1 MDCLLRAQP
10 RMPSLLLSKS
20 SLIASSP
27 EFMIERLV
35 RWCLANRA
43 LVLIVTLLIV
53 VAGIWAMIRTPVDA
67 IPDLSENQVIVL
79 ADWSGRSAQE
89 VEDQITYPLSSALH
103 GLAGVSE
110 VRAQSAFGFSM
121 LTVIFRDTIDV
132 YFARTRVLERLNSLP
147 FKLPDGVIPKL
158 GPDAT
163 SVGWIY
169 EYYLDDSTAEKS
181 GHGLDLGQLR
191 SLQDWFVRL
200 QLNSVPGVA
209 EVASIGG
216 FIRQYQVDVN
226 PYNLRA
232 YGIPLSAVIEKV
244 HGSSRNVGGGNIEI
258 SGRDIT
264 IRGLSLVHSE
274 GDLKSLQIGSY
285 EGRSV
290 LLGQVASVAMGPEPR
305 RGALDVGG
313 HESVGGIVVMRYG
326 ENTREVIA
334 AVKDKIDAISKA
346 LPPGVVIKPFYDRS
360 ELIQRAVGTLRIT
373 LLEEILLVTLAHILF
388 LRHLR
393 SVLIV
398 TLPLPLSILIAFILM
413 KWTGISSNIMSL
425 SGLAIAIG
433 VLVDAGVVVAE
444 AVIREAHAVQ
454 EGRVPGLSYPKDII
468 QIVMRATHL
477 VIRPIFFAMM
487 IILLAFIPVFALGG
501 EAGKLFH
508 PLAFTKTFAMAGATL
523 LALTL
528 VPVLSSLLVRGRLH
542 DEGENPLMRFLL
554 GLYRPALEWALDH
567 GKTVVAAA
575 ALILLGALCL
585 GSGIGWDF
593 MPPLNERAMLFMPST
608 LPSASVP
615 EINRVMA
622 AQDKILSSFPEV
634 ESVAGKLGRADS
646 ATDPAPVS
654 MIETTI
660 MLKPVSQWR
669 PGMTVEKLRFEML
682 QKMQNFPGF
691 VPAFLQPIE
700 NRILM
705 LNTGIRGQVA
715 VNIFG
720 PDLKRLE
727 ALAVSVEGILKGV
740 PGSSDVY
747 AERVVE
753 TPYLEISVRRDDAAR
768 YGVSLEEINMAIES
782 AIGGGTLETTI
793 DGRQRIPIRVRY
805 PRELRGDLPTL
816 EQVLVTSAQGESLPL
831 SKMADF
837 HLTTGPAMISSVNGN
852 MRVFVQANVRNRP
865 LASFVEDARRKVADQ
880 LQLPTGYYIEWGG
893 QYQKLLAASRTLLV
907 ICPLVILIIFA
918 LLYLTYRSW
927 KEAAHV
933 LLAVPFALSGGLYL
947 QWLMGYHFSVAVA
960 VGYIALFGTAVQ
972 TGVIMVIY
980 LNEALERKLK
990 EAGASFNLR
999 DLKAAVLQG
1008 ALLRLRPKVMTV
1020 ATIVA
1025 SLLVILLPGF
1035 SGERTGIEI
1044 MRPIA
1049 VPVVGG
1055 MISSLLH
1062 ILIVT
1067 PVLFFALRKRSL
1079 GIQSSESH
1087 KNPSV

>member
-1 MDCLLRAQP
+1 
-10 RMPSLLLSKS
+10 
-20 SLIASSP
+20 
-27 EFMIERLV
+27 MIERLV

>member
-1 MDCLLRAQP
+1 
-10 RMPSLLLSKS
+10 
-20 SLIASSP
+20 
-27 EFMIERLV
+27 
-35 RWCLANRA
+35 
-43 LVLIVTLLIV
+43 
-53 VAGIWAMIRTPVDA
+53 
-67 IPDLSENQVIVL
+67 
-79 ADWSGRSAQE
+79 
-89 VEDQITYPLSSALH
+89 
-103 GLAGVSE
+103 
-110 VRAQSAFGFSM
+110 
-121 LTVIFRDTIDV
+121 
-132 YFARTRVLERLNSLP
+132 
-147 FKLPDGVIPKL
+147 
-158 GPDAT
+158 
-163 SVGWIY
+163 
-169 EYYLDDSTAEKS
+169 
-181 GHGLDLGQLR
+181 
-191 SLQDWFVRL
+191 
-200 QLNSVPGVA
+200 
-209 EVASIGG
+209 
-216 FIRQYQVDVN
+216 
-226 PYNLRA
+226 
-232 YGIPLSAVIEKV
+232 
-244 HGSSRNVGGGNIEI
+244 
-258 SGRDIT
+258 
-264 IRGLSLVHSE
+264 
-274 GDLKSLQIGSY
+274 
-285 EGRSV
+285 
-290 LLGQVASVAMGPEPR
+290 
-305 RGALDVGG
+305 
-313 HESVGGIVVMRYG
+313 
-326 ENTREVIA
+326 
-334 AVKDKIDAISKA
+334 
-346 LPPGVVIKPFYDRS
+346 
-360 ELIQRAVGTLRIT
+360 
-373 LLEEILLVTLAHILF
+373 
-388 LRHLR
+388 
-393 SVLIV
+393 
-398 TLPLPLSILIAFILM
+398 
-413 KWTGISSNIMSL
+413 
-425 SGLAIAIG
+425 
-433 VLVDAGVVVAE
+433 
-444 AVIREAHAVQ
+444 
-454 EGRVPGLSYPKDII
+454 
-468 QIVMRATHL
+468 MRATHL
-477 VIRPIFFAMM
+477 VIRPIFFAML
-487 IILLAFIPVFALGG
+487 IIVLAFIPVFALDG

-542 DEGENPLMRFLL
+542 DEGENPLMRVLL

-567 GKTVVAAA
+567 GRTVVAVAA
-575 ALILLGALCL
+575 FILIGALWL

-593 MPPLNERAMLFMPST
+593 MPPLNERAMLFMPTT

-622 AQDKILSSFPEV
+622 AQDKILVSFPEV

-669 PGMTVEKLRFEML
+669 QGMTVERLRSEML
-682 QKMQNFPGF
+682 QRMQNFPGF

-715 VNIFG
+715 VKIFG

-727 ALAVSVEGILKGV
+727 DLAVSVERILNKV
-740 PGSSDVY
+740 PGAADVY

-753 TPYLEISVRRDDAAR
+753 TPYLEITVRRADASR
-768 YGVSLEEINMAIES
+768 YGVPIEEINTAIES

-793 DGRQRIPIRVRY
+793 EGRQRIPIRVRY

-831 SKMADF
+831 SKVADF
-837 HLTTGPAMISSVNGN
+837 HLTTGPAMISSENGN

-865 LASFVEDARRKVADQ
+865 LASFVEDARRKVAEQ

-980 LNEALERKLK
+980 LNEALERKLM

-1079 GIQSSESH
+1079 GIQGAESL
-1087 KNPSV
+1087 KNPPV

>member
-1 MDCLLRAQP
+1 
-10 RMPSLLLSKS
+10 
-20 SLIASSP
+20 
-27 EFMIERLV
+27 MIERLV

-43 LVLIVTLLIV
+43 LVLIATLVIIV
-53 VAGIWAMIRTPVDA
+53 SGIWAMYQTPVDA

-79 ADWSGRSAQE
+79 ADWPGRSAQE
-89 VEDQITYPLSSALH
+89 VEDQITFPLSSALQ
-103 GLAGVSE
+103 GLAAVRE
-110 VRAQSAFGFSM
+110 VRGQSAFGFSM
-121 LTVIFRDTIDV
+121 LTVIFRDDVDV
-132 YFARTRVLERLNSLP
+132 YFARTRVLERLNSLS
-147 FKLPDGVIPKL
+147 FKLPDGVVPKL

-163 SVGWIY
+163 SIGWIY
-169 EYYLDDSTAEKS
+169 EYYLDDSAAEKT
-181 GHGLDLGQLR
+181 GRGMDLGQLR

-209 EVASIGG
+209 EVASVGG
-216 FIRQYQVDVN
+216 FVRQYQVDVN
-226 PYNLRA
+226 PYRLRA
-232 YGIPLSAVIEKV
+232 YGIPLSVVIEKV
-244 HGSSRNVGGGNIEI
+244 RGSGRNVGGGNIEI
-258 SGRDIT
+258 AGRDIT
-264 IRGLSLVHSE
+264 IRGLSLVHSGE
-274 GDLKSLQIGSY
+274 DLNSLQVGSY
-285 EGRSV
+285 DGRPV
-290 LLGQVASVAMGPEPR
+290 LLGQVASVGMGPEPR
-305 RGALDVGG
+305 RGALDVMG
-313 HESVGGIVVMRYG
+313 HEAVGGIVVMRYG

-334 AVKDKIDAISKA
+334 KVKEKIAAISKA
-346 LPPGVVIKPFYDRS
+346 LPPGVAINPFYDRS
-360 ELIQRAVGTLRIT
+360 ELIQHAVGTLRIT

-413 KWTGISSNIMSL
+413 KWTGVTSNIMSL

-433 VLVDAGVVVAE
+433 VLVDAGVVVTE
-444 AVIREAHAVQ
+444 AVMREAHAVQ
-454 EGRVPGLSYPKDII
+454 EGRVPGLSYPKDILA
-468 QIVMRATHL
+468 IVMRATHL
-477 VIRPIFFAMM
+477 VIRPIFFAML
-487 IILLAFIPVFALGG
+487 IILLAFFPVFALGG

-528 VPVLSSLLVRGRLH
+528 VPVLSSLLVRGQLH

-554 GLYRPALEWALDH
+554 GLYRPALEWALEH
-567 GKTVVAAA
+567 GKTVVAGA

-585 GSGIGWDF
+585 GSGVGWDF
-593 MPPLNERAMLFMPST
+593 MPPLNERAMLFMPTT

-622 AQDKILSSFPEV
+622 AQDRILASFQEV

-669 PGMTVEKLRFEML
+669 HGMTLEKLRSEML
-682 QKMQNFPGF
+682 QKMQQFPGF

-700 NRILM
+700 SRILM

-715 VNIFG
+715 VKIFG

-727 ALAVSVEGILKGV
+727 ELAVSVEGILKGV
-740 PGSSDVY
+740 PGATDVY
-747 AERVVE
+747 AERVVD
-753 TPYLEISVRRDDAAR
+753 TPYLEIAVRRDDAAR
-768 YGVSLEEINMAIES
+768 YGVPIEEINTAIES
-782 AIGGGTLETTI
+782 AIGGGALETTI
-793 DGRQRIPIRVRY
+793 VGRQRIPIRVRY
-805 PRELRGDLPTL
+805 PRELRGDLPSL
-816 EQVLVTSAQGESLPL
+816 EQVLVNSVQGESVPL
-831 SKMADF
+831 SKVADF
-837 HLTTGPAMISSVNGN
+837 HLTNGAAMISSENGN
-852 MRVFVQANVRNRP
+852 MRVFVQANVRNQP
-865 LASFVEDARRKVADQ
+865 LASFVEDAQRQVADH

-893 QYQKLLAASRTLLV
+893 QYQKLIAASRTLLV
-907 ICPLVILIIFA
+907 ICPLVVLIIFA

-927 KEAAHV
+927 KEAVHV

-980 LNEALERKLK
+980 LNEALERKLQ
-990 EAGASFNLR
+990 ETGPSFNLR
-999 DLKAAVLQG
+999 DLKEAVLQG

-1020 ATIVA
+1020 VTIVA

-1067 PVLFFALRKRSL
+1067 PVIFFALRKRSL
-1079 GIQSSESH
+1079 GFEGLESV
-1087 KNPSV
+1087 KNTRF

>member
-1 MDCLLRAQP
+1 
-10 RMPSLLLSKS
+10 
-20 SLIASSP
+20 
-27 EFMIERLV
+27 
-35 RWCLANRA
+35 
-43 LVLIVTLLIV
+43 
-53 VAGIWAMIRTPVDA
+53 
-67 IPDLSENQVIVL
+67 
-79 ADWSGRSAQE
+79 
-89 VEDQITYPLSSALH
+89 
-103 GLAGVSE
+103 
-110 VRAQSAFGFSM
+110 
-121 LTVIFRDTIDV
+121 
-132 YFARTRVLERLNSLP
+132 
-147 FKLPDGVIPKL
+147 
-158 GPDAT
+158 
-163 SVGWIY
+163 
-169 EYYLDDSTAEKS
+169 
-181 GHGLDLGQLR
+181 
-191 SLQDWFVRL
+191 
-200 QLNSVPGVA
+200 
-209 EVASIGG
+209 
-216 FIRQYQVDVN
+216 
-226 PYNLRA
+226 
-232 YGIPLSAVIEKV
+232 
-244 HGSSRNVGGGNIEI
+244 
-258 SGRDIT
+258 
-264 IRGLSLVHSE
+264 
-274 GDLKSLQIGSY
+274 
-285 EGRSV
+285 
-290 LLGQVASVAMGPEPR
+290 
-305 RGALDVGG
+305 
-313 HESVGGIVVMRYG
+313 
-326 ENTREVIA
+326 
-334 AVKDKIDAISKA
+334 
-346 LPPGVVIKPFYDRS
+346 
-360 ELIQRAVGTLRIT
+360 
-373 LLEEILLVTLAHILF
+373 
-388 LRHLR
+388 
-393 SVLIV
+393 
-398 TLPLPLSILIAFILM
+398 
-413 KWTGISSNIMSL
+413 
-425 SGLAIAIG
+425 
-433 VLVDAGVVVAE
+433 
-444 AVIREAHAVQ
+444 VQ

-468 QIVMRATHL
+468 QIVMTATHL
-477 VIRPIFFAMM
+477 VIRPIFFAML
-487 IILLAFIPVFALGG
+487 IIVLAFIPVFALGG

-542 DEGENPLMRFLL
+542 DEGENPLMRVLL

-567 GKTVVAAA
+567 GRTVVAVA
-575 ALILLGALCL
+575 ALILIGALWL

-593 MPPLNERAMLFMPST
+593 MPPLNERAMLFMPTT

-622 AQDKILSSFPEV
+622 SQDKILVSFPEV

-660 MLKPVSQWR
+660 ILKPVSQWR
-669 PGMTVEKLRFEML
+669 PGMTVEKLRSEML
-682 QKMQNFPGF
+682 QRMQNFPGF

-715 VNIFG
+715 VKIFG

-727 ALAVSVEGILKGV
+727 DLAVSVERILNKV
-740 PGSSDVY
+740 PGAADVY

-753 TPYLEISVRRDDAAR
+753 TPYLEISVRRADTAR
-768 YGVSLEEINMAIES
+768 FGVPLEEINTAIES

-793 DGRQRIPIRVRY
+793 EGRQRIPIRVRY

-831 SKMADF
+831 SKVADF
-837 HLTTGPAMISSVNGN
+837 HLTTGPAMISSENGN

-865 LASFVEDARRKVADQ
+865 LASFVEDARRKVAEQ

-980 LNEALERKLK
+980 LNEALERKLM

-1079 GIQSSESH
+1079 GVQGAESL
-1087 KNPSV
+1087 KNRLV

>member
-1 MDCLLRAQP
+1 
-10 RMPSLLLSKS
+10 
-20 SLIASSP
+20 
-27 EFMIERLV
+27 MIERLV

-43 LVLIVTLLIV
+43 LVLIATLLIV
-53 VAGIWAMIRTPVDA
+53 VTGIWAMVRTPVDA

-79 ADWSGRSAQE
+79 TDWSGRSAQE
-89 VEDQITYPLSSALH
+89 VEDQITYPLSSALQ
-103 GLAGVSE
+103 GLAGVRE

-121 LTVIFRDTIDV
+121 LTVIFRDDVDV

-147 FKLPDGVIPKL
+147 FRLPEGVLPKL

-169 EYYLDDSTAEKS
+169 EYYLDDSAAAKD

-216 FIRQYQVDVN
+216 FVRQYQVDVN

-232 YGIPLSAVIEKV
+232 YGIPLSSVIEKV
-244 HGSSRNVGGGNIEI
+244 RGSNRNVGGGNIEVA
-258 SGRDIT
+258 GRDIT

-274 GDLKSLQIGSY
+274 GDLKSLQVGSY
-285 EGRSV
+285 EGRPV
-290 LLGQVASVAMGPEPR
+290 LLGQVASVGMGPEPR

-313 HESVGGIVVMRYG
+313 REAVGGIVVMRYG

-334 AVKDKIDAISKA
+334 AVKEKIAAISKA

-433 VLVDAGVVVAE
+433 VLVDAGVVVTE

-477 VIRPIFFAMM
+477 VIRPIYFAML
-487 IILLAFIPVFALGG
+487 IIVLAFIPVFALGG

-508 PLAFTKTFAMAGATL
+508 PLAFTKTFAMVGATL

-542 DEGENPLMRFLL
+542 DEGENPLMRVLL

-567 GKTVVAAA
+567 GRTVVAVA
-575 ALILLGALCL
+575 ALILIGALWL

-593 MPPLNERAMLFMPST
+593 MPPLKERAMLFMPTT

-622 AQDKILSSFPEV
+622 AQDKILVSFPEV

-669 PGMTVEKLRFEML
+669 PGMTVEKLRSEML
-682 QKMQNFPGF
+682 QRMQNFPGF

-715 VNIFG
+715 VKIFG

-727 ALAVSVEGILKGV
+727 DLAVSVERILNKV
-740 PGSSDVY
+740 PGAADVY

-753 TPYLEISVRRDDAAR
+753 TPYLEISVRRADAAR
-768 YGVSLEEINMAIES
+768 YGVPLEEINTAIES

-793 DGRQRIPIRVRY
+793 EGRQRIPIRVRY
-805 PRELRGDLPTL
+805 PRELRGDLPSL
-816 EQVLVTSAQGESLPL
+816 EQVLVTSTQGESLPL
-831 SKMADF
+831 SKVADF
-837 HLTTGPAMISSVNGN
+837 HLTTGPAMISSENGN

-865 LASFVEDARRKVADQ
+865 LASFVEDARRKVAEQ

-980 LNEALERKLK
+980 LNEALERKLM

-1079 GIQSSESH
+1079 GVQGAESL
-1087 KNPSV
+1087 KNRLVERFID